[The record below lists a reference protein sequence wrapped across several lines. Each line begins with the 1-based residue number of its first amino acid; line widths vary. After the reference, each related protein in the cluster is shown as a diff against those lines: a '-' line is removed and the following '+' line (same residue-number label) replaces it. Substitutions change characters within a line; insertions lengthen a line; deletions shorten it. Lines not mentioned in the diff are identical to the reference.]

1 MAILHSERLIEDL
14 RQLVFLHSE
23 RLTSEDLRQ
32 LTFLRRLLL
41 QEVIEFINMETGEV
55 SPRKIAERRNW
66 LD

>member
-14 RQLVFLHSE
+14 WQSVFLHSE